1 MMASQPSPG
10 RIERWFFPLIL
21 SALAVSAVAGPQLGV
36 DRLIGVRPVVGDLI
50 VLAGEIAV
58 FWPLIALFERLRPE
72 RVEWNRPHD
81 DVGADVLHLVFSG
94 TLSQVLFQS
103 TLGALALTA
112 GVRLSERWGVSL
124 WPSQAP
130 MALQLALAVAVAEFG
145 HYWFHRLS
153 HENAFVWRLHATH
166 HSAKRLYWL
175 NATRFQ
181 WLDIFSLIALQSTP
195 LLLLGARREALLSYA
210 MFAAVYGQLQHMN
223 VRVHAPALDWIFS
236 TPSLH
241 RWHHSTDPREGNRNY
256 GAVLIL
262 WDQVFRTVF
271 RPKGRPFDADLG
283 IASMPNFPTSY
294 LAQQLS
300 PLTWKRIDPP
310 SVPVEHA

>member
-1 MMASQPSPG
+1 MSSPSAQG

-21 SALAVSAVAGPQLGV
+21 AALVASAVAGPQLGV
-36 DRLIGVRPVVGDLI
+36 DQRLGVSPALADVI
-50 VLAGEIAV
+50 VLVGEIVLFWPMIAV
-58 FWPLIALFERLRPE
+58 FERLHPE

-81 DVGADVLHLVFSG
+81 DLGTDILHLFFSG
-94 TLSQVLFQS
+94 TFAQVLFQS
-103 TLGALALTA
+103 TLAVLALMA
-112 GVRLSERWGVSL
+112 GSRLSAHWGASI
-124 WPSQAP
+124 WPSNAP
-130 MALQLALAVAVAEFG
+130 IVVQLVLAIAIAEFG

-195 LLLLGARREALLSYA
+195 LLLLGAGRDALLPYT
-210 MFAAVYGQLQHMN
+210 MFSAVYGQLQHMN

-236 TPSLH
+236 TPGLH
-241 RWHHSTDPREGNRNY
+241 RWHHSNDPREGNSNY
-256 GAVLIL
+256 GAILIL

-271 RPKGRPFDADLG
+271 RPAGRAFDAELG
-283 IASMPNFPTSY
+283 IASLPGFPNSY

-300 PLTWKRIDPP
+300 PLTWKRIEAPLP
-310 SVPVEHA
+310 MSVEDA